1 MSDSSSSEDEGM
13 TLADLMASSQGGAAS
28 SQGSAKNVEKKKK
41 KEEEKVEEDSS
52 SSDDDDVTL
61 ADLVKNVK
69 KNVAKKPQEEDSSSS
84 SEDSDDG
91 LSLADLR
98 KKIQKKSKKRARK
111 TSSSSKSKK
120 KQKTKRAAAT
130 APAGGQRRIVRT
142 PGVLLKNQLVE
153 SVLVRWNYCK
163 ELKWPVLKDGLEKVP
178 SKKGYIELRGFP
190 GVLIGVREPH
200 IGKIIDFRDHSKS
213 PCFDNLI
220 RYESEK
226 LKELAK
232 EAIEA
237 QIVILEA
244 DTADH
249 SKLLKNLRAE
259 MKDILRVSS
268 NKSDKQW
275 KKDGW

>member
-1 MSDSSSSEDEGM
+1 MSRVGLWRS
-13 TLADLMASSQGGAAS
+13 LMHTHSILEHQH
-28 SQGSAKNVEKKKK
+28 
-41 KEEEKVEEDSS
+41 
-52 SSDDDDVTL
+52 
-61 ADLVKNVK
+61 
-69 KNVAKKPQEEDSSSS
+69 
-84 SEDSDDG
+84 
-91 LSLADLR
+91 
-98 KKIQKKSKKRARK
+98 SK
-111 TSSSSKSKK
+111 T
-120 KQKTKRAAAT
+120 Q
-130 APAGGQRRIVRT
+130 
-142 PGVLLKNQLVE
+142 
-153 SVLVRWNYCK
+153 
-163 ELKWPVLKDGLEKVP
+163 
-178 SKKGYIELRGFP
+178 
-190 GVLIGVREPH
+190 VREPH

-259 MKDILRVSS
+259 MKDILKVSS